1 MRHALQSEKEI
12 SVYSRGNN
20 PTVRLFEKKMA
31 SLEKTEDALAF
42 SSGIAAITCSIL
54 NSVKAGDH
62 IIAIEEVYGW
72 TKVFFDQYL
81 PGFGITTSYF
91 NGNDLSELN
100 SIIQANTKLIYLE
113 SPSSW
118 FFSIQD
124 LKSISEIARS
134 RNIRTIC
141 DNSFASPLGQNPS
154 QFGIDLI
161 VHSASKYLGGHSDL
175 VGGVVCGP
183 SEILSGLFKEE
194 YMNLGA
200 IMSPNT
206 AWLLIR
212 GLRTL
217 SIRLNHLEKTRETIS
232 AFLLQHPK
240 IEGIIHPFE
249 PDHPN
254 HELAKRQMRL
264 GGGLVSVFLKTN
276 DPAQIEKFCNSLKQ
290 FTLAVSWGGHESL
303 VFPAVSLMVKQ
314 EHSGL
319 PINMIRLYVGL
330 DDPRDLINDLDN
342 ALSLGFL

>member
-1 MRHALQSEKEI
+1 
-12 SVYSRGNN
+12 
-20 PTVRLFEKKMA
+20 
-31 SLEKTEDALAF
+31 
-42 SSGIAAITCSIL
+42 
-54 NSVKAGDH
+54 
-62 IIAIEEVYGW
+62 
-72 TKVFFDQYL
+72 
-81 PGFGITTSYF
+81 
-91 NGNDLSELN
+91 
-100 SIIQANTKLIYLE
+100 YLE

>member
-1 MRHALQSEKEI
+1 MTEEEIILHHGENEPEFINAFSPPVYQTSNFRFQTVDAMRHALQSEKEI

-217 SIRLNHLEKTRETIS
+217 S
-232 AFLLQHPK
+232 
-240 IEGIIHPFE
+240 
-249 PDHPN
+249 
-254 HELAKRQMRL
+254 
-264 GGGLVSVFLKTN
+264 
-276 DPAQIEKFCNSLKQ
+276 
-290 FTLAVSWGGHESL
+290 
-303 VFPAVSLMVKQ
+303 
-314 EHSGL
+314 
-319 PINMIRLYVGL
+319 
-330 DDPRDLINDLDN
+330 
-342 ALSLGFL
+342 